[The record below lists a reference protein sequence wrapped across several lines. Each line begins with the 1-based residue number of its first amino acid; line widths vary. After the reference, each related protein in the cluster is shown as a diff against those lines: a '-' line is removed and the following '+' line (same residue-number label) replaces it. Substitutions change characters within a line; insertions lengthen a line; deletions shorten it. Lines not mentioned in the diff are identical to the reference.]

1 MNLCP
6 RVPKEDMYMDLHYA
20 AGPLKGGARRRQQRG
35 GSGPSRAGAP
45 NAFGGDASFKVLDYI
60 VSLGLDKDAF
70 EAACKAGWT
79 VLANLGRGGFGSV
92 DHIRVN
98 MPTGPKEYVMKTLFV
113 CPKAEH
119 YARHEFDAHK
129 YMIDTQTTEPTDLLI
144 EYIIPA
150 IALAETTTSAG
161 KNYHIFFEKEE
172 GRSLDQFISIKRRYG
187 QTITL
192 EHEGD
197 ITNSL
202 NEALASIHRAGVIH
216 RDIKPAN
223 IFLITDPAP
232 NADPK
237 YKIKLIDF
245 GLAIGANVGAQHPG
259 AGTPEYFSHEH
270 KAVIRLYREA
280 RARGENTA
288 RLHYIYTPADDI
300 YAMHLTFENIMAI
313 TDFAPP
319 PHGPPQGPQP
329 PGARGRLL
337 SVTQSAAPVAS
348 STLSTTLSSI
358 SPAHYMSLP
367 AGPIGM
373 AINPGVPGI
382 AGLSS
387 ISSSSGVHGGKL
399 RSVKK
404 TDRRR
409 NRKQKTR
416 RHK

>member
-1 MNLCP
+1 
-6 RVPKEDMYMDLHYA
+6 MDLHYA
-20 AGPLKGGARRRQQRG
+20 GSSTTSGGGKRRRQYG
-35 GSGPSRAGAP
+35 G
-45 NAFGGDASFKVLDYI
+45 NASFKVLDHI

-70 EAACKAGWT
+70 EAACKTGWT
-79 VLANLGRGGFGSV
+79 VIANLGRGGFGSV

-98 MPTGPKEYVMKTLFV
+98 MPDGPKEYVMKTLFV

-119 YARHEFDAHK
+119 YARHEFEAHK
-129 YMIDTQTTEPTDLLI
+129 YLMDTQLLEPTDTLI

-150 IALAETTTSAG
+150 IALGETTTAEG
-161 KNYHIFFEKEE
+161 KNYHIFFEREE
-172 GRSLDQFISIKRRYG
+172 GRSLEQFISIKRRYG

-192 EHEGD
+192 EHEAD

-202 NEALASIHRAGVIH
+202 NEALVSIHRAGVIH

-232 NADPK
+232 LADPK

-245 GLAIGANVGAQHPG
+245 GLAIGTNVGAQHPG
-259 AGTPEYFSHEH
+259 SGTPEYFSDEH
-270 KAVIRLYREA
+270 KAAIRLYREA
-280 RARGENTA
+280 RARGENA
-288 RLHYIYTPADDI
+288 SRLLYMYTPADDI
-300 YAMHLTFENIMAI
+300 YAMHVTFENIMVI

-319 PHGPPQGPQP
+319 PHGPLAVPVAGPPQGAQP

-348 STLSTTLSSI
+348 STVSTTLSSI

-373 AINPGVPGI
+373 AINPGAPGI

-387 ISSSSGVHGGKL
+387 ISSSGVHGGKL

-409 NRKQKTR
+409 KRKQKTR